1 MIRASQTA
9 ARGDLSSYFRKKQL
23 VFASAERSERG
34 ADCSKHGH
42 RRSSKAESSGIAR
55 LRRNALRAAGR
66 YHFGLFSTNGFNA
79 ARILRLSRVFRLT
92 GANRH
97 VAFFGINLYAMS
109 CLKGERDLEAALFD
123 FDHIVRIFIF
133 GMGLPTLRAKPKS
146 DAGRELPMEEENEC
160 TGMTTDEMQR
170 FFDVEAKQGAS
181 ELEAYR
187 KLMRILG
194 TEFPS
199 KEQCSICFK
208 SA

>member
-9 ARGDLSSYFRKKQL
+9 ARGDLSSYFGKKQL
-23 VFASAERSERG
+23 VFASAERSERS
-34 ADCSKHGH
+34 ADRSKHGH
-42 RRSSKAESSGIAR
+42 RCSSKAESSGIAR
-55 LRRNALRAAGR
+55 LRRNALRAAVR
-66 YHFGLFSTNGFNA
+66 YHFDLFSTNGFN
-79 ARILRLSRVFRLT
+79 
-92 GANRH
+92 

-123 FDHIVRIFIF
+123 VDHIVRIFIF

-160 TGMTTDEMQR
+160 AGMTTDEMQR
-170 FFDVEAKQGAS
+170 FFDVEAKQGTS

-199 KEQCSICFK
+199 KG
-208 SA
+208 

>member
-79 ARILRLSRVFRLT
+79 VRILLLSRVFRLT

-170 FFDVEAKQGAS
+170 FFDVEAKQGTS

-199 KEQCSICFK
+199 KE
-208 SA
+208 

>member
-55 LRRNALRAAGR
+55 LRRNALRATGR
-66 YHFGLFSTNGFNA
+66 GLFSTNGFNA

-92 GANRH
+92 RANRH

-170 FFDVEAKQGAS
+170 FFDVEAKQGTS

-199 KEQCSICFK
+199 KE
-208 SA
+208 